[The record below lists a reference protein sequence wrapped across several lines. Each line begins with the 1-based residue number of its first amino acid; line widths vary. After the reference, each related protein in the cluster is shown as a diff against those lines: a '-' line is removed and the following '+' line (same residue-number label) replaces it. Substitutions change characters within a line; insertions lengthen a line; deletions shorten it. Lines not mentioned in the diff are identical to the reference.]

1 MAPLVVALAQKN
13 RGKTIAF
20 MCRRAH
26 SELPSRFN
34 PVTKGANP

>member
-1 MAPLVVALAQKN
+1 MALLSVALAKKN
-13 RGKTIAF
+13 REKTIAF

-34 PVTKGANP
+34 PVTKGANT